1 MKSERNKA
9 IAIMV
14 LQGSTYDD
22 VGIKYDISRERVF
35 QIVKKILL
43 EIDLKNTRPFDIM
56 ALRKD
61 SERLIQK
68 IRISANNM
76 AIKKIISDG

>member
-35 QIVKKILL
+35 QIVKRILL
-43 EIDLKNTRPFDIM
+43 EIDLENTQPFDIK

-61 SERLIQK
+61 SELLIQK
-68 IRISANNM
+68 IRISANHM
-76 AIKKIISDG
+76 PI